1 MHLAKDIL
9 KGKFGSNKSLK
20 REAREEMAE
29 YKGGKSSKERMKYF
43 KAKGPLKDK
52 LSAALKSKMC

>member
-1 MHLAKDIL
+1 MPSSEMMDYLR
-9 KGKFGSNKSLK
+9 KG
-20 REAREEMAE
+20 AHEERRNRKKIDE

-52 LSAALKSKMC
+52 LQAALKSKMC